1 MLSKQ
6 NGATLFE
13 EATSNLSV
21 FAENYM
27 LLWSCWSV
35 VQTLGLLEE
44 KSDEQDPTK
53 ELMISVA
60 EETLRH
66 LFKFVLERDNGLWN

>member
-6 NGATLFE
+6 TGATLFD
-13 EATSNLSV
+13 EATSNLNA

-35 VQTLGLLEE
+35 VQSLGLLEE
-44 KSDEQDPTK
+44 NLDGEDPTK
-53 ELMISVA
+53 ELMRSVA

-66 LFKFVLERDNGLWN
+66 LFKYVLERDNGLWN

>member
-6 NGATLFE
+6 PDTTLFDR
-13 EATSNLSV
+13 ATKNLNA

-35 VQTLGLLEE
+35 VQSLGLLEDRE
-44 KSDEQDPTK
+44 EEDPSK
-53 ELMISVA
+53 ELMQSIA
-60 EETLRH
+60 EETLKH
-66 LFKFVLERDNGLWN
+66 LFNFVLERDNGLWN